1 MKKIIIVLSMLITTG
16 FLSAHE
22 GHNQTPGSLKSLHGG
37 QVQGGK
43 ILNLETIISGNVVTL
58 YPVSHE
64 GSDVAINKVTV
75 KATAKPK
82 KGKPYPI
89 AFTGNKNSFNATV
102 DLQGAN
108 RLPIEVLV
116 SVDGKSDTFK
126 IQVEE

>member
-1 MKKIIIVLSMLITTG
+1 MIKISIILAMLITSS

-37 QVQGGK
+37 LVHGGK

-58 YPVSHE
+58 YPISHE
-64 GSDVAINKVTV
+64 GSDVAVNKVTI
-75 KATAKPK
+75 KGTAKPK

-89 AFTGNKNSFNATV
+89 AFTGNKNNFTTTV
-102 DLQGAN
+102 DLKGAN

-116 SVDGKSDTFK
+116 TMDGKSDSFK